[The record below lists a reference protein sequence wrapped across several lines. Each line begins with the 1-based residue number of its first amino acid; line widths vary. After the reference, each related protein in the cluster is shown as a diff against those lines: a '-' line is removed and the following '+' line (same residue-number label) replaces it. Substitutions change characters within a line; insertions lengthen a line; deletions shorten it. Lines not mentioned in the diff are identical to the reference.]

1 MSAPAIEVGTKLPE
15 LSLYGDPTFIVST
28 AIATRDYQD
37 VHHDRDKAQAKGSKD
52 IFVNILTDTGL
63 VQRYITDWAGPNA
76 IIKSIGAAARCAVVR
91 LRHGDVHRR
100 GDRGRGRSDHAE
112 SRWQQQPWRPRDRDR
127 DADDR
132 GCLMPGEL
140 SGKAAIVGIGAT
152 DFSKNSGRSELRLAS
167 EAVLDALDDAGL
179 TPADVDGMV
188 TFTMDSNTEVAIA
201 RATGIGELKFFSKIH
216 HGGGAAC
223 ATIQQAAI
231 AVATGVA
238 DCVVAYRAF
247 NERSGMRFGQVQ
259 MRLVENADSTG
270 VDNSFSYPHGLSTPA
285 AQVAM
290 IAKRYM
296 HLSGATS
303 KDFGAVSVA
312 DRKHA
317 AKNPKAY
324 FYEKPI
330 TIEDHQNSRW
340 IAEPLRLLDCC
351 QETDGGVAMVVTS
364 AERAKDLKHR
374 PAIIEAAAQ
383 GSSPDQYSMVSYYR
397 PELGLP
403 EMGLVGRQLWAQSGL
418 QPTDIQTAI
427 LYDHFTPFT
436 LIQLEELGF
445 CGRGEAK
452 DFIADGAIE
461 IGGRLPIN
469 THGGQLGE
477 AYIHGMN
484 GIAEGVRQLR
494 GTSVNQVPDVEH
506 VLVTA
511 GTGVPTSG
519 LILG

>member
-1 MSAPAIEVGTKLPE
+1 M
-15 LSLYGDPTFIVST
+15 
-28 AIATRDYQD
+28 
-37 VHHDRDKAQAKGSKD
+37 
-52 IFVNILTDTGL
+52 
-63 VQRYITDWAGPNA
+63 
-76 IIKSIGAAARCAVVR
+76 
-91 LRHGDVHRR
+91 
-100 GDRGRGRSDHAE
+100 
-112 SRWQQQPWRPRDRDR
+112 
-127 DADDR
+127 
-132 GCLMPGEL
+132 
-140 SGKAAIVGIGAT
+140 
-152 DFSKNSGRSELRLAS
+152 RLAA

-179 TPADVDGMV
+179 TPADVDGLT
-188 TFTMDSNTEVAIA
+188 TFTMDSNTEIAVA
-201 RATGIGELKFFSKIH
+201 RAAGIGELKFFSKIH
-216 HGGGAAC
+216 YGGGAAC
-223 ATIQQAAI
+223 ATIQQAAM

-238 DCVVAYRAF
+238 DVVVAYRAF

-259 MRLVENADSTG
+259 TRLTENADATG

-303 KDFGAVSVA
+303 GDFGAISVA

-351 QETDGGVAMVVTS
+351 QETDGAVAIAVTS
-364 AERAKDLKHR
+364 PERARDLKHR
-374 PAIIEAAAQ
+374 PVIIEAAAQ
-383 GSSPDQYSMVSYYR
+383 GSSPGCITMVSYYR
-397 PELGLP
+397 PELDGLP
-403 EMGLVGRQLWAQSGL
+403 EMGLVGKQLWVQSGL
-418 QPTDIQTAI
+418 KPTDIQTAV

-436 LIQLEELGF
+436 LIQVEELGF
-445 CGRGEAK
+445 CGWGEAK
-452 DFIADGAIE
+452 DFIGDGAIE
-461 IGGRLPIN
+461 LGGRLPIN

-506 VLVTA
+506 VLITA

>member
-1 MSAPAIEVGTKLPE
+1 MLSA
-15 LSLYGDPTFIVST
+15 
-28 AIATRDYQD
+28 
-37 VHHDRDKAQAKGSKD
+37 
-52 IFVNILTDTGL
+52 
-63 VQRYITDWAGPNA
+63 
-76 IIKSIGAAARCAVVR
+76 
-91 LRHGDVHRR
+91 
-100 GDRGRGRSDHAE
+100 
-112 SRWQQQPWRPRDRDR
+112 
-127 DADDR
+127 
-132 GCLMPGEL
+132 
-140 SGKAAIVGIGAT
+140 KAAIVGIGAT
-152 DFSKNSGRSELRLAS
+152 DFSKNSGRSELRLAA
-167 EAVLDALDDAGL
+167 EAVLGALDDAGL
-179 TPADVDGMV
+179 SPADVDGLT
-188 TFTMDSNTEVAIA
+188 TFTMDSNTEVAVA
-201 RATGIGELKFFSKIH
+201 RATGMGDLKFFSKIH
-216 HGGGAAC
+216 YGGGAAC
-223 ATIQQAAI
+223 ATVQQAAI
-231 AVATGVA
+231 AVATGLA
-238 DCVVAYRAF
+238 DVVVAYRAF

-259 MRLVENADSTG
+259 TRLVGDAAAEADSTAA
-270 VDNSFSYPHGLSTPA
+270 DNAFSYPHGLSTPA

-290 IAKRYM
+290 IAQRYM

-303 KDFGAVSVA
+303 RDFGVISVA

-324 FYEKPI
+324 FYDKSI

-351 QETDGGVAMVVTS
+351 QETDGAVAIVVTS
-364 AERAKDLKHR
+364 VERARDLKQR
-374 PAIIEAAAQ
+374 PAVIEAASQ
-383 GSSPDQYSMVSYYR
+383 GSSPDQYTMVSYYR

-403 EMGLVGRQLWAQSGL
+403 EMGVVGRQLWEQSGL
-418 QPTDIQTAI
+418 KPGDIQTAV

-445 CGRGEAK
+445 CGKGEAK

-461 IGGRLPIN
+461 VGGRLPIN

-494 GTSVNQVPDVEH
+494 GTSVNPVPDVEH

>member
-1 MSAPAIEVGTKLPE
+1 MSG
-15 LSLYGDPTFIVST
+15 LSGRA
-28 AIATRDYQD
+28 AIA
-37 VHHDRDKAQAKGSKD
+37 
-52 IFVNILTDTGL
+52 
-63 VQRYITDWAGPNA
+63 
-76 IIKSIGAAARCAVVR
+76 
-91 LRHGDVHRR
+91 
-100 GDRGRGRSDHAE
+100 
-112 SRWQQQPWRPRDRDR
+112 
-127 DADDR
+127 
-132 GCLMPGEL
+132 
-140 SGKAAIVGIGAT
+140 GIGAT
-152 DFSKNSGRSELRLAS
+152 DFSKDSGRSELRLAA
-167 EAVLDALDDAGL
+167 EAVLDALGDAGL
-179 TPADVDGMV
+179 APSDVDGLV
-188 TFTMDSNTEVAIA
+188 TFTMDSNTEQAVA
-201 RATGIGELKFFSKIH
+201 RAAGIGELKFFSQIH
-216 HGGGAAC
+216 YGGGAAC
-223 ATIQQAAI
+223 ATVQQAAL

-247 NERSGMRFGQVQ
+247 NERSGLRFGQVQ
-259 MRLVENADSTG
+259 TALAGSAAATANSTQADNA
-270 VDNSFSYPHGLSTPA
+270 FSYPHGLSTPA

-290 IAKRYM
+290 IARRYM
-296 HLSGATS
+296 HSSGATS
-303 KDFGAVSVA
+303 RDFGAISVA

-324 FYEKPI
+324 FYGKPI

-351 QETDGGVAMVVTS
+351 QETDGAVAIVVTTP
-364 AERAKDLKHR
+364 ERAKDLKHR
-374 PAIIEAAAQ
+374 PVVIEAAAQ
-383 GSSPDQYSMVSYYR
+383 GSGVDQYTMVSYYR

-403 EMGLVGRQLWAQSGL
+403 EMGLVGRQLWKQSGL
-418 QPTDIQTAI
+418 SPAEIQTAV

-445 CGRGEAK
+445 CGPGEAK
-452 DFIADGAIE
+452 DFVADGAIE

-494 GTSVNQVPDVEH
+494 GTSVNQVDDVEH

>member
-1 MSAPAIEVGTKLPE
+1 M
-15 LSLYGDPTFIVST
+15 SLY
-28 AIATRDYQD
+28 R
-37 VHHDRDKAQAKGSKD
+37 
-52 IFVNILTDTGL
+52 
-63 VQRYITDWAGPNA
+63 
-76 IIKSIGAAARCAVVR
+76 
-91 LRHGDVHRR
+91 
-100 GDRGRGRSDHAE
+100 
-112 SRWQQQPWRPRDRDR
+112 
-127 DADDR
+127 
-132 GCLMPGEL
+132 
-140 SGKAAIVGIGAT
+140 KAAIAGIGAT
-152 DFSKNSGRSELRLAS
+152 EFSKESGRSELQLS
-167 EAVLDALDDAGL
+167 VEAVQHALADCGL
-179 TPADVDGMV
+179 TPADVDGFT
-188 TFTMDSNTEVAIA
+188 TFTMDTSSGNAVA
-201 RATGIGELKFFSKIH
+201 RELGCGELRFFSRINFG
-216 HGGGAAC
+216 GGGAC
-223 ATIQQAAI
+223 ATVQQAAM

-238 DCVVAYRAF
+238 DCVVAYRGF

-351 QETDGGVAMVVTS
+351 QETDGGVALVVTS
-364 AERAKDLKHR
+364 AERAKDLQHR
-374 PAIIEAAAQ
+374 PAIIEAASQ
-383 GSSPDQYSMVSYYR
+383 GASPDQYSMVSYYR
-397 PELGLP
+397 PEVGLP
-403 EMGLVGRQLWAQSGL
+403 EMGLVGRQLWQQSGL
-418 QPTDIQTAI
+418 TPTDIQTAI

-445 CGRGEAK
+445 CAQGDAK

-461 IGGRLPIN
+461 VGGRLPIN

-477 AYIHGMN
+477 AYIHGM
-484 GIAEGVRQLR
+484 
-494 GTSVNQVPDVEH
+494 T
-506 VLVTA
+506 
-511 GTGVPTSG
+511 
-519 LILG
+519 

>member
-1 MSAPAIEVGTKLPE
+1 MSA
-15 LSLYGDPTFIVST
+15 
-28 AIATRDYQD
+28 
-37 VHHDRDKAQAKGSKD
+37 
-52 IFVNILTDTGL
+52 
-63 VQRYITDWAGPNA
+63 GPLN
-76 IIKSIGAAARCAVVR
+76 
-91 LRHGDVHRR
+91 
-100 GDRGRGRSDHAE
+100 GR
-112 SRWQQQPWRPRDRDR
+112 
-127 DADDR
+127 
-132 GCLMPGEL
+132 
-140 SGKAAIVGIGAT
+140 AAIVGIGAT
-152 DFSKNSGRSELRLAS
+152 DFSKDSGRSELRLAA

-179 TPADVDGMV
+179 SPADVDGLT
-188 TFTMDSNTEVAIA
+188 TFTMDSNTEVAVA
-201 RATGIGELKFFSKIH
+201 RAAGIGELKFFSKIH
-216 HGGGAAC
+216 YGGGAAC
-223 ATIQQAAI
+223 ATVQQAAM

-238 DCVVAYRAF
+238 DVVVAYRAF

-259 MRLVENADSTG
+259 TRLVGDGGAQADSTTA
-270 VDNSFSYPHGLSTPA
+270 DNAFSYPHGLSTPA

-290 IAKRYM
+290 IAQRYM
-296 HLSGATS
+296 HMSGATS
-303 KDFGAVSVA
+303 RDFGVISVA

-351 QETDGGVAMVVTS
+351 QETDGAVAIVVTS
-364 AERAKDLKHR
+364 VERARDLKQR
-374 PAIIEAAAQ
+374 PAIIEAASQ
-383 GSSPDQYSMVSYYR
+383 GSSPDQYTMVSYYR

-403 EMGLVGRQLWAQSGL
+403 EMGVVGRQLWDQSGL
-418 QPTDIQTAI
+418 KPTDIQTAI

-445 CGRGEAK
+445 CGKGEAK

-461 IGGRLPIN
+461 VGGRLPIN

-494 GTSVNQVPDVEH
+494 GTSVNPVPDVEH

>member
-1 MSAPAIEVGTKLPE
+1 MT
-15 LSLYGDPTFIVST
+15 
-28 AIATRDYQD
+28 
-37 VHHDRDKAQAKGSKD
+37 
-52 IFVNILTDTGL
+52 
-63 VQRYITDWAGPNA
+63 
-76 IIKSIGAAARCAVVR
+76 
-91 LRHGDVHRR
+91 
-100 GDRGRGRSDHAE
+100 
-112 SRWQQQPWRPRDRDR
+112 
-127 DADDR
+127 
-132 GCLMPGEL
+132 
-140 SGKAAIVGIGAT
+140 
-152 DFSKNSGRSELRLAS
+152 
-167 EAVLDALDDAGL
+167 
-179 TPADVDGMV
+179 
-188 TFTMDSNTEVAIA
+188 TFTMDSNTEVSIA
-201 RATGIGELKFFSKIH
+201 RATGIGDLKFFSKIH

-223 ATIQQAAI
+223 ATVQQAAI

-303 KDFGAVSVA
+303 KDFGAISVA

-330 TIEDHQNSRW
+330 TIEEHQASRW

-351 QETDGGVAMVVTS
+351 QETDGGVALVITS
-364 AERAKDLKHR
+364 PERAKDLKQR
-374 PAIIEAAAQ
+374 PAIIEGAAQ
-383 GSSPDQYSMVSYYR
+383 GASPNQYSMTSYYR
-397 PELGLP
+397 PELDGLP
-403 EMGLVGRQLWAQSGL
+403 EMGLVGKQLWAQSGL
-418 QPTDIQTAI
+418 KPTDIQTAI

-445 CGRGEAK
+445 CGWGEAK

-461 IGGRLPIN
+461 VGGRLPIN

-494 GTSVNQVPDVEH
+494 GTSVNPVPDVEH

>member
-1 MSAPAIEVGTKLPE
+1 
-15 LSLYGDPTFIVST
+15 
-28 AIATRDYQD
+28 
-37 VHHDRDKAQAKGSKD
+37 
-52 IFVNILTDTGL
+52 
-63 VQRYITDWAGPNA
+63 
-76 IIKSIGAAARCAVVR
+76 
-91 LRHGDVHRR
+91 
-100 GDRGRGRSDHAE
+100 
-112 SRWQQQPWRPRDRDR
+112 
-127 DADDR
+127 
-132 GCLMPGEL
+132 MPGAL

-152 DFSKNSGRSELRLAS
+152 DFSKNSGRSELRLAA

-188 TFTMDSNTEVAIA
+188 TFTMDSNTEVAVA

-351 QETDGGVAMVVTS
+351 QETDGGVALVVTS

-383 GSSPDQYSMVSYYR
+383 GAEPR
-397 PELGLP
+397 PVLDGQLLP
-403 EMGLVGRQLWAQSGL
+403 AGARPARDGVWSAGS
-418 QPTDIQTAI
+418 
-427 LYDHFTPFT
+427 
-436 LIQLEELGF
+436 
-445 CGRGEAK
+445 CGRS
-452 DFIADGAIE
+452 
-461 IGGRLPIN
+461 
-469 THGGQLGE
+469 
-477 AYIHGMN
+477 
-484 GIAEGVRQLR
+484 R
-494 GTSVNQVPDVEH
+494 G
-506 VLVTA
+506 
-511 GTGVPTSG
+511 
-519 LILG
+519 

>member
-1 MSAPAIEVGTKLPE
+1 MFS
-15 LSLYGDPTFIVST
+15 
-28 AIATRDYQD
+28 
-37 VHHDRDKAQAKGSKD
+37 
-52 IFVNILTDTGL
+52 
-63 VQRYITDWAGPNA
+63 
-76 IIKSIGAAARCAVVR
+76 
-91 LRHGDVHRR
+91 
-100 GDRGRGRSDHAE
+100 GR
-112 SRWQQQPWRPRDRDR
+112 
-127 DADDR
+127 
-132 GCLMPGEL
+132 
-140 SGKAAIVGIGAT
+140 AAIVGIGAT
-152 DFSKNSGRSELRLAS
+152 DFSKDSGRSELRLAA
-167 EAVLDALDDAGL
+167 EAVLDALGDAGL
-179 TPADVDGMV
+179 SPADVDGLT
-188 TFTMDSNTEVAIA
+188 TFTMDSNTEVAVA
-201 RATGIGELKFFSKIH
+201 RACGIGDLKFFSKIH
-216 HGGGAAC
+216 YGGGAAC
-223 ATIQQAAI
+223 ATVQQAAM

-238 DCVVAYRAF
+238 DVVVAYRAF

-259 MRLVENADSTG
+259 SRLAGDGGAQADSTTA
-270 VDNSFSYPHGLSTPA
+270 DNAFSYPHGLSTPA

-290 IAKRYM
+290 IAQRYM

-303 KDFGAVSVA
+303 RDFGVISVA

-324 FYEKPI
+324 FYQKPI

-351 QETDGGVAMVVTS
+351 QETDGAVAIVVTS
-364 AERAKDLKHR
+364 VERARDLKQR
-374 PAIIEAAAQ
+374 PAVIEAAAQ
-383 GSSPDQYSMVSYYR
+383 GSSADQYTMVSYYR

-403 EMGLVGRQLWAQSGL
+403 EMGVVGRQLWEQSGL
-418 QPTDIQTAI
+418 SPSDIQTAI

-461 IGGRLPIN
+461 VGGRLPIN

-494 GTSVNQVPDVEH
+494 GTSVNPVPDVEH

>member
-1 MSAPAIEVGTKLPE
+1 M
-15 LSLYGDPTFIVST
+15 
-28 AIATRDYQD
+28 
-37 VHHDRDKAQAKGSKD
+37 
-52 IFVNILTDTGL
+52 
-63 VQRYITDWAGPNA
+63 
-76 IIKSIGAAARCAVVR
+76 
-91 LRHGDVHRR
+91 
-100 GDRGRGRSDHAE
+100 
-112 SRWQQQPWRPRDRDR
+112 
-127 DADDR
+127 
-132 GCLMPGEL
+132 L

-152 DFSKNSGRSELRLAS
+152 DFSKDSGRSELRLAA
-167 EAVLDALDDAGL
+167 EAVQDALDDAGL
-179 TPADVDGMV
+179 SPSDVDGLT
-188 TFTMDSNTEVAIA
+188 TFTMDSNTEIAVA
-201 RATGIGELKFFSKIH
+201 RAAGIGELTFFSKIH
-216 HGGGAAC
+216 YGGGAAC
-223 ATIQQAAI
+223 AIIQQAAI
-231 AVATGVA
+231 AVATGIANV
-238 DCVVAYRAF
+238 VVAYRAF

-259 MRLVENADSTG
+259 TRLTENADSTG

-290 IAKRYM
+290 IARRYM

-303 KDFGAVSVA
+303 RDFGVISVA

-324 FYEKPI
+324 FYQKPI

-351 QETDGGVAMVVTS
+351 QETDGAVAIVVTS
-364 AERAKDLKHR
+364 VERAKDLKHR
-374 PAIIEAAAQ
+374 PAVVEAAAQ
-383 GSSPDQYSMVSYYR
+383 GSSPDQYTMVSYYR
-397 PELGLP
+397 PELDGLP
-403 EMGLVGRQLWAQSGL
+403 EMGLVGRQLWQQSGL
-418 QPTDIQTAI
+418 KPADIQTAV

-445 CGRGEAK
+445 CGKGEAK

-494 GTSVNQVPDVEH
+494 APR
-506 VLVTA
+506 
-511 GTGVPTSG
+511 
-519 LILG
+519 

>member
-1 MSAPAIEVGTKLPE
+1 V
-15 LSLYGDPTFIVST
+15 
-28 AIATRDYQD
+28 
-37 VHHDRDKAQAKGSKD
+37 AQALGH
-52 IFVNILTDTGL
+52 
-63 VQRYITDWAGPNA
+63 
-76 IIKSIGAAARCAVVR
+76 AV
-91 LRHGDVHRR
+91 
-100 GDRGRGRSDHAE
+100 
-112 SRWQQQPWRPRDRDR
+112 
-127 DADDR
+127 
-132 GCLMPGEL
+132 
-140 SGKAAIVGIGAT
+140 
-152 DFSKNSGRSELRLAS
+152 
-167 EAVLDALDDAGL
+167 
-179 TPADVDGMV
+179 
-188 TFTMDSNTEVAIA
+188 A
-201 RATGIGELKFFSKIH
+201 RATGIGDLKFFSKIH

-223 ATIQQAAI
+223 ATVQQAAI

-238 DCVVAYRAF
+238 DVVVAYRAF

-259 MRLVENADSTG
+259 TRLVENADSTG

-285 AQVAM
+285 TQVAM

-303 KDFGAVSVA
+303 RDFGAISVA

-330 TIEDHQNSRW
+330 TIEEHQASRW
-340 IAEPLRLLDCC
+340 IAEPLGLLDCC
-351 QETDGGVAMVVTS
+351 QETDGAVALVITS
-364 AERAKDLKHR
+364 SERAKDLKNR
-374 PAIIEAAAQ
+374 PAVIEAAAQ
-383 GSSPDQYSMVSYYR
+383 GASPDQYSMVSYYR
-397 PELGLP
+397 PELDGLP
-403 EMGLVGRQLWAQSGL
+403 EMGLVGKQMWAQSGL
-418 QPTDIQTAI
+418 KPTDIQTAI

-445 CGRGEAK
+445 CGWGEAK

-461 IGGRLPIN
+461 TGGRLPIN

-494 GTSVNQVPDVEH
+494 GTSVNPVPDVEH

-519 LILG
+519 IILG

>member
-1 MSAPAIEVGTKLPE
+1 
-15 LSLYGDPTFIVST
+15 
-28 AIATRDYQD
+28 
-37 VHHDRDKAQAKGSKD
+37 
-52 IFVNILTDTGL
+52 
-63 VQRYITDWAGPNA
+63 
-76 IIKSIGAAARCAVVR
+76 
-91 LRHGDVHRR
+91 
-100 GDRGRGRSDHAE
+100 
-112 SRWQQQPWRPRDRDR
+112 
-127 DADDR
+127 
-132 GCLMPGEL
+132 
-140 SGKAAIVGIGAT
+140 
-152 DFSKNSGRSELRLAS
+152 
-167 EAVLDALDDAGL
+167 
-179 TPADVDGMV
+179 
-188 TFTMDSNTEVAIA
+188 
-201 RATGIGELKFFSKIH
+201 
-216 HGGGAAC
+216 
-223 ATIQQAAI
+223 
-231 AVATGVA
+231 
-238 DCVVAYRAF
+238 
-247 NERSGMRFGQVQ
+247 
-259 MRLVENADSTG
+259 
-270 VDNSFSYPHGLSTPA
+270 LSTPA

-303 KDFGAVSVA
+303 RDFGAISVA

-317 AKNPKAY
+317 ANNPKAY

-351 QETDGGVAMVVTS
+351 QETDGAVAIVVTS
-364 AERAKDLKHR
+364 AERAKDLKNR
-374 PAIIEAAAQ
+374 PAIIEGAAQ
-383 GSSPDQYSMVSYYR
+383 GSSPNQYSMVSYYR
-397 PELGLP
+397 PELDGLP
-403 EMGLVGRQLWAQSGL
+403 EMGLVGKQLWSQSGL
-418 QPTDIQTAI
+418 KPADIQTAI

-445 CGRGEAK
+445 CGWGEAK

-461 IGGRLPIN
+461 IGGRMPIN

-494 GTSVNQVPDVEH
+494 GTSVNPVPDVEH